1 MLSQPFLNHRPWSP
15 PLILYR
21 SEQVAQTVLEILP
34 SLTGES
40 SAVPELNTANPA
52 LLSTQEQRL
61 LRIAQRLELGSPL
74 RALRNCPESAWT
86 RLAQVLERQFPHFA
100 EVTEIIRGACHLS
113 WLSGTQLRLPP
124 LLLLGDPGLG
134 KTTYAR
140 TVARILGLEYRAV
153 SMASLTAGFVLSG
166 MDASWSDAK
175 PGLVFQQ
182 LVSGSSGNPIL
193 LLDEL
198 DKVHSDGGRHDPYGP
213 LYDLL
218 EGHSAREFRD
228 EYFPLP
234 IDATQIQWIA
244 TANREEGIPDPIRSR
259 MQIVEVPPPDRAQRR
274 QILPFLYANLLQEAP
289 WGRIFSP
296 HLGAEFCEALIDR
309 CPTPRAMRQV
319 LEQTCARAAV
329 GKGPLTA
336 LEDAESDTMPWI
348 ALGVCDLADADGP
361 ELPFGFAPPPTPRNR
376 PPYSAKQKGFPRI

>member
-1 MLSQPFLNHRPWSP
+1 MLSQPFRNPWSP
-15 PLILYR
+15 PLLLYR
-21 SEQVAQTVLEILP
+21 PEQVARTVLEILP
-34 SLTGES
+34 SLAGES
-40 SAVPELNTANPA
+40 SAVLELNTANPA

-74 RALRNCPESAWT
+74 RALRSCPEPAWT

-198 DKVHSDGGRHDPYGP
+198 DKVQSDGGRHDPYGP

-244 TANREEGIPDPIRSR
+244 TANREEGVPEPIRSR
-259 MQIVEVPPPDRAQRR
+259 MPIVEVPPPDRAQRR

-319 LEQTCARAAV
+319 LEQACARAAV
-329 GKGPLTA
+329 SKGPLTA

-361 ELPFGFAPPPTPRNR
+361 ELPFGFAPPPPPRNR

>member
-1 MLSQPFLNHRPWSP
+1 MLSQPFRNPWSP
-15 PLILYR
+15 PLLLYR
-21 SEQVAQTVLEILP
+21 PEQVARTVLEILP
-34 SLTGES
+34 SLAGES
-40 SAVPELNTANPA
+40 SAVLELNTANPA

-74 RALRNCPESAWT
+74 RALRSCPEPAWT

-198 DKVHSDGGRHDPYGP
+198 DKVQSDGGRHDPYGP

-244 TANREEGIPDPIRSR
+244 TANREEGVPEPIRSR
-259 MQIVEVPPPDRAQRR
+259 MPIVEVPPTDRAQRR

-319 LEQTCARAAV
+319 LEQACARAAV
-329 GKGPLTA
+329 SKGPLTA

-361 ELPFGFAPPPTPRNR
+361 ELPFGFAPPPPPRNR